1 MAATILSLS
10 VVQNIVAN
18 SSNNE
23 SGNNESGTR
32 TNFT

>member
-1 MAATILSLS
+1 MAATILSLL

-18 SSNNE
+18 SSNA
-23 SGNNESGTR
+23 SNNESGTR